1 MAAAAIR
8 TATKTET
15 GITKDKVKDRAKTRA
30 SVRLKALK
38 DSARTTRT
46 RARATDKIII
56 IKVNALLSL
65 PKGNAL
71 SSRKSPIL
79 STRKKRRRRPSR
91 PSPLMMVAGVPPCS
105 PPNRT
110 RVGLTQSLRA
120 QRLSLPAQPSLP
132 TLTVVAQL
140 PGAVKAVEAEEV
152 VVAVLSLR
160 VLVLAHLRSL

>member
-1 MAAAAIR
+1 MAAIR
-8 TATKTET
+8 TATKTKT
-15 GITKDKVKDRAKTRA
+15 VITKHKVKVRAKTRA

-91 PSPLMMVAGVPPCS
+91 PSPLMIVAGVLPCS

-110 RVGLTQSLRA
+110 RVELTQSLRVLL
-120 QRLSLPAQPSLP
+120 LSLPAQPSLP
-132 TLTVVAQL
+132 TQTVVALL
-140 PGAVKAVEAEEV
+140 PGAVEAVEAEV
-152 VVAVLSLR
+152 VAVAVLSLR
-160 VLVLAHLRSL
+160 VLVLAHLQ